1 MGLAHKTTVW
11 KGPWCA
17 TQRFLTLLR
26 SKGQV
31 SITTAVLHVRL
42 GENNVLL
49 CHGLLWTSRAPGG
62 FSTKNHSV
70 FSEKSKLSVSTNPGA
85 RLWTHTAE
93 RGRPRAEEP
102 AFVPGAAPTAHSQ
115 ARAGSGF
122 PAQSGFVPC
131 HSVHLYRAVCQV
143 TSPRRN
149 LKHPPNSC
157 HYQLLSQAALTIR
170 KRTGA
175 STCQF

>member
-31 SITTAVLHVRL
+31 SITTAELHIRL
-42 GENNVLL
+42 CENNVLL
-49 CHGLLWTSRAPGG
+49 CHGLLWTSWAPGG
-62 FSTKNHSV
+62 FSTKNYSV
-70 FSEKSKLSVSTNPGA
+70 FSQRKVNWVRAQTLEPGSEPA
-85 RLWTHTAE
+85 LPSA
-93 RGRPRAEEP
+93 AVEP

-115 ARAGSGF
+115 ARVGSGF
-122 PAQSGFVPC
+122 PAQSGFVPY